1 MTYRSASNSK
11 SVCNVPIAD
20 IKKRGIGHTTMRIP
34 EKIGVEKRARVL
46 VETFLFFSRDKTT
59 TEQCRR
65 SNHLRF

>member
-46 VETFLFFSRDKTT
+46 VETFLFFFAR
-59 TEQCRR
+59 
-65 SNHLRF
+65 